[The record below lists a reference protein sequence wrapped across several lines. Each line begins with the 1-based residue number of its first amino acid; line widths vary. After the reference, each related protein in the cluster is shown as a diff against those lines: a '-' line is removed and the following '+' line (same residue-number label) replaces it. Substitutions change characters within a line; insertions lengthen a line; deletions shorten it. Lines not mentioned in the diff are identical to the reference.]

1 MDAQQARQL
10 KIKCGALTRTMKD
23 HASYNNEKSA
33 QEAKVEAVRAAQAAL
48 PDEEKDPNAV
58 NRAQAELAETAAV
71 IPTIVVKIETYLGD
85 LEGVM
90 ATIEDA
96 QGDNMEAI
104 KETDEWKAA

>member
-1 MDAQQARQL
+1 
-10 KIKCGALTRTMKD
+10 MKD
-23 HASYNNEKSA
+23 HSSYTNEKNA

-48 PDEEKDPNAV
+48 ADEEKDPNAV

-71 IPTIVVKIETYLGD
+71 IPTIVVKIETYLGE

-96 QGDNMEAI
+96 QADNMEAI
-104 KETDEWKAA
+104 KETDEWKAAQTAVDNARAFGGQ